1 MSGDFEW
8 VGCFAD
14 KRDRAIPNYGGF
26 VRTVDI
32 CREIAEANN
41 HDVFGLQDWGNCWT
55 GKSDVAFDRY
65 GKGPANE
72 CKSPKGGSWTNMVY
86 KKKISGEGE
95 WAFRGCFKDNKDR
108 TIPNYLGKV
117 RTIGQCQDLAD
128 AKSFNTF
135 GLRDYIDCFA
145 GNFPAYGKLG
155 AASDCS
161 TWGEKWTNNV
171 YVKSVKKAEFKYKG
185 CFKDNEARMI
195 PTYLGY
201 VVSVKACQRLAI
213 DGNFDTFSLQDYG
226 ECFAGN
232 NPTYDKLGKETNE
245 DNCPI
250 LGGDWSNQVY

>member
-86 KKKISGEGE
+86 KKKISGEDE

-108 TIPNYLGKV
+108 TISNYLGTV
-117 RTIGQCQDLAD
+117 RTKEQCQELAD
-128 AKSFNTF
+128 AKRFNTIGF
-135 GLRDYIDCFA
+135 QSYGLCFA
-145 GNFPAYGKLG
+145 GHFPAYGKLG

-161 TWGEKWTNNV
+161 FGARWTNNV
-171 YVKSVKKAEFKYKG
+171 YVKSKMKEAKFEYKG
-185 CFKDNEARMI
+185 CFKDNEARMV
-195 PTYLGY
+195 PTYIGY
-201 VVSVKACQRLAI
+201 VVSVRAC
-213 DGNFDTFSLQDYG
+213 
-226 ECFAGN
+226 
-232 NPTYDKLGKETNE
+232 
-245 DNCPI
+245 
-250 LGGDWSNQVY
+250 